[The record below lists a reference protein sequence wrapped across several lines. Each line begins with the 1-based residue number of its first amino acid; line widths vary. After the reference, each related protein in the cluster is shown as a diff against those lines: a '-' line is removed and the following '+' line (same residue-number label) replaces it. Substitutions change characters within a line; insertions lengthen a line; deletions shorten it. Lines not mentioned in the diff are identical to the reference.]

1 MPDTT
6 LGQRPYTLQHSW
18 YRQLLLWMRIYHAFT
33 SIIVDIMRIAVV
45 HLDDIY
51 WFLWLKQSHQSAVDF
66 ESTICYSNTNVVR
79 SHSHSHRFCC
89 ILCCCRCSC
98 TLVYK
103 TCNND
108 SWNLCRLCLPF
119 TVHIGSHNIV
129 WGNTIERIAVS
140 TQAKQHTTKSWLN
153 NLANS
158 IRSSRQRIHTCWPS
172 SFNDGL
178 P

>member
-1 MPDTT
+1 MIST
-6 LGQRPYTLQHSW
+6 
-18 YRQLLLWMRIYHAFT
+18 
-33 SIIVDIMRIAVV
+33 IIVVNAYLSRIHINNCRYHENSSCSSWWHLLVFVV
-45 HLDDIY
+45 KAKSSKCS
-51 WFLWLKQSHQSAVDF
+51 WFWIDNLLF
-66 ESTICYSNTNVVR
+66 EVVR